1 MTITEK
7 EGKIFDFAL
16 FSFLALF
23 CIIIVIG
30 VCQVNK
36 PTYRFS
42 EADKDLMTRVLWVEA
57 GANSR
62 ELQVACGSVML
73 NQLDC
78 GNYGKT
84 IRDVLTREGAYE
96 GYKKID
102 RADGQDLAACREVVE
117 ELCKNGSQLPSY
129 VWYFCVGGQNWEHI
143 ETYKV
148 IEGVYFQYFPEEWR
162 NKGWH

>member
-1 MTITEK
+1 MDGLAILLA
-7 EGKIFDFAL
+7 IICVIAL
-16 FSFLALF
+16 LVFGIADALPL
-23 CIIIVIG
+23 VD
-30 VCQVNK
+30 
-36 PTYRFS
+36 RFS

-117 ELCKNGSQLPSY
+117 RFGER
-129 VWYFCVGGQNWEHI
+129 FH
-143 ETYKV
+143 
-148 IEGVYFQYFPEEWR
+148 YFQYFPEEWR
-162 NKGWH
+162 DKGWH